1 MKVAILWLKKRILLP
16 FEFVYTLSTLTVQN
30 KELKEYTSVGKICA
44 NHHFNGLDVLAL
56 KNFHVCKQR
65 LYDITYIDVG
75 DGCWRRNVL
84 VTTMRSW

>member
-16 FEFVYTLSTLTVQN
+16 FEFVYTLTVQN

-65 LYDITYIDVG
+65 LY
-75 DGCWRRNVL
+75 R
-84 VTTMRSW
+84 